1 MQINI
6 LSPGRFKTSQDHKKI
21 FEYYKKRIK
30 IKVNL
35 FELKSY
41 QKEKKLDF
49 EKKEILKHL
58 KKEDD
63 VFILD
68 KNGDDLSS
76 VKFSNLIKNKI
87 ENGFKNI
94 NFIIGSESGL
104 DGYFKN
110 SFRKIGFGKQTWP
123 HLLVRVMLI
132 EQLYRAFEIMKK
144 SNYHK

>member
-6 LSPGRFKTSQDHKKI
+6 LSPGKFKTNQEYKKI

-30 IKVNL
+30 IKINL
-35 FELKSY
+35 LELKSY
-41 QKEKKLDF
+41 QTDKKLDL
-49 EKKEILKHL
+49 EKKEILKYI
-58 KKEDD
+58 KKNDD

-76 VKFSNLIKNKI
+76 ANFSNLIKRKI
-87 ENGFKNI
+87 ETSFKNI
-94 NFIIGSESGL
+94 NFIIGSDTGL
-104 DGYFKN
+104 DSYFSD
-110 SFRKIGFGKQTWP
+110 SFRNIRFGKQTWP

-132 EQLYRAFEIMKK
+132 EQIYRSFEIMKK

>member
-6 LSPGRFKTSQDHKKI
+6 LSPGKFKTSQDHKKI

-35 FELKSY
+35 LELKSY

-49 EKKEILKHL
+49 EKKEILKYL

-63 VFILD
+63 IFILD
-68 KNGDDLSS
+68 RNGDDLTS
-76 VKFSNLIKNKI
+76 VNFSNLIKNTI

-104 DGYFKN
+104 DCYFKK

-144 SNYHK
+144 SSYHK

>member
-6 LSPGRFKTSQDHKKI
+6 LSPGKFKTNQEYKKI

-30 IKVNL
+30 IKINL
-35 FELKSY
+35 LELKSY
-41 QKEKKLDF
+41 QTDKKLDL
-49 EKKEILKHL
+49 EKKEILKYI
-58 KKEDD
+58 KKDDD

-76 VKFSNLIKNKI
+76 ANFSNLIKRKI
-87 ENGFKNI
+87 ETSFKNI
-94 NFIIGSESGL
+94 NFIIGSDTGL
-104 DGYFKN
+104 DSYFSD
-110 SFRKIGFGKQTWP
+110 SFRNIRFGKQTWP

-132 EQLYRAFEIMKK
+132 EQIYRSFEIMKK

>member
-6 LSPGRFKTSQDHKKI
+6 LSPGKFKTSQDHRKI
-21 FEYYKKRIK
+21 FDYYKKRIK

-35 FELKSY
+35 LELKSY

-49 EKKEILKHL
+49 EKKEILKYL

-63 VFILD
+63 TFILD

-76 VKFSNLIKNKI
+76 IIFSNLIKSKI

-104 DGYFKN
+104 DCYFKN
-110 SFRKIGFGKQTWP
+110 SFRKIRFGKQTWP

-132 EQLYRAFEIMKK
+132 EQLYRAFEIMKR
-144 SNYHK
+144 SSYHK